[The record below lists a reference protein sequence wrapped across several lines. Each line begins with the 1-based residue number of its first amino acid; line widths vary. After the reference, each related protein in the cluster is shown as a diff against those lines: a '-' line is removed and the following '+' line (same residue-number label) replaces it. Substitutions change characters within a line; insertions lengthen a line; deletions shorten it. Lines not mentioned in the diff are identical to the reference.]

1 MSEFDEYESLPEA
14 SALTHMIAGSL
25 AGIGE
30 HVAMYPVDS
39 IKVITSDHFPFS
51 TLHISLRN
59 DSNPM
64 SPHSCSPSF
73 GSLKVIVPDAA
84 SVSAFE
90 QLALAVCDVQITSVS
105 GYP

>member
-25 AGIGE
+25 AGVGE

-39 IKVITSDHFPFS
+39 IKVITSDLFS
-51 TLHISLRN
+51 SPTLDVYLRN
-59 DSNPM
+59 DSNSM
-64 SPHSCSPSF
+64 APHSCYPSF
-73 GSLKVIVPDAA
+73 GCLKVIVPDAA
-84 SVSAFE
+84 SVPAFE
-90 QLALAVCDVQITSVS
+90 QLAQAVCDGQITSVS